1 MTGMVVGSVRPSARP
16 RAAEG
21 LVHRK
26 SLIGFRAACEQ
37 MWGPIGYEAI
47 RAALPAEVSERT
59 AGMRPLPDWIPLD
72 DLIAWHEAVWNGPAK
87 REEQIMTQHIHATV
101 DQGFGR
107 VKRFLLGMSTPQS
120 LAPRVVSLWRE
131 EYSTGR
137 LAATAIQERS
147 VVLTLSDHPY
157 VELPLMR
164 YVIAEVFHYVVSLTH
179 AEDVTVTYGVR
190 ETGLVVVLRWA

>member
-1 MTGMVVGSVRPSARP
+1 MSAMVGSVRPSVRP
-16 RAAEG
+16 RAQS

-26 SLIGFRAACEQ
+26 SLIGFRLACEQ

-47 RAALPAEVSERT
+47 RAALPADVSERT

-72 DLIAWHEAVWNGPAK
+72 DLIAWHVAVWNGPAK
-87 REEQIMTQHIHATV
+87 REEQIMTQHIRATV

-107 VKRFLLGMSTPQS
+107 VKRFLLSMSTPHT
-120 LAPRVVSLWRE
+120 LAPRVVSIWRD

-137 LAATAIQERS
+137 LEATSIQERS
-147 VVLTLSDHPY
+147 VELTLSDHPY
-157 VELPLMR
+157 VEIPLMR

-179 AEDVTVTYGVR
+179 VADVTVSHGVR
-190 ETGLVVVLRWA
+190 DSGLVVVLRWA

>member
-1 MTGMVVGSVRPSARP
+1 MAGMVGSVRPSARP
-16 RAAEG
+16 RVAKG

-47 RAALPAEVSERT
+47 CAALPADVSDRT

-87 REEQIMTQHIHATV
+87 RDEQTMTQHIRLTV

-107 VKRFLLGMSTPQS
+107 VKKFLLSMSTPQS

-137 LAATAIQERS
+137 LEATSIEEQS
-147 VVLTLSDHPY
+147 VVLRLSDW
-157 VELPLMR
+157 L
-164 YVIAEVFHYVVSLTH
+164 AEVRTES
-179 AEDVTVTYGVR
+179 R
-190 ETGLVVVLRWA
+190 KLVVAAGLSDDDIDRLIEEAREEVQPLIK